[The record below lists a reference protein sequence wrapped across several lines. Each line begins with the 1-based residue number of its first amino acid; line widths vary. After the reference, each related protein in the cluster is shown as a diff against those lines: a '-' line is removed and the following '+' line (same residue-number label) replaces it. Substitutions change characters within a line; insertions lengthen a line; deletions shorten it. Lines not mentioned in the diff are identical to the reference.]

1 MADTRDF
8 HPLVRIAA
16 GTAGAYLLL
25 LGLMFV
31 LLFVLPYLAFRFV

>member
-1 MADTRDF
+1 MADARDL
-8 HPLVRIAA
+8 HPVVRIAG

-31 LLFVLPYLAFRFV
+31 LLFVVPYLAFRFI